1 MTNTWQ
7 DVKNADVIIAMGG
20 NPAEAH
26 PCGFKWVIEAKI
38 ENQAKLITVDPR
50 YTRTA
55 SVADM
60 HAPIRPGTDIAFLN
74 GLIRYLLAKNAIQHT
89 YVRAYT
95 SAGLIV
101 QEGFGFQDGLFT
113 GYNQDSRSYDKT
125 SWDYERD
132 EQGFAKVDD
141 TWQHSRCVINLLRK
155 HVDRYT

>member
-74 GLIRYLLAKNAIQHT
+74 GLIRYLLAKNAIQQA

-141 TWQHSRCVINLLRK
+141 TWQHPRDQPAAQARRSI
-155 HVDRYT
+155 YA